1 MGINNIQSRIR
12 RLDNLSIILFSL
24 FFITSFINRDISS
37 ICLIGLLITNL
48 LNYKK
53 TVKSLQENKSLVY
66 CVIIFIFFII
76 FSAFYHNSP
85 LSELDNYIRLFIL
98 IPLLSLTLQRK
109 HLSYLLVISSILS
122 IFYFYFESDFVSRY
136 SGSSSHVITYGVMIT
151 TLLFLLEINFQPTNY
166 FIKIFKYIILSNLL
180 IILFFTKS
188 ITSLVCLI
196 FGIFYLLYLRVEKK
210 SFTRVVSSLILLFIL
225 IVPAQYFLLDEYD
238 VKNDID
244 IIEHVNM
251 FFYNEDYYYYRS
263 TKDRLGFYWFGLN
276 SIYDNAL
283 LGIGPHN
290 IEERLT
296 NFYQGKEYVVV
307 ARDHLH
313 NEYIDIAAK
322 FGVISALLFISIL
335 YFMFKSNSSNYT
347 VSKNIVALIYSIS
360 MLSQSH
366 FAHHQATIFFI
377 VLIYVFITRL
387 SSEKNKPS

>member
-1 MGINNIQSRIR
+1 MDINIIPPRIE

-37 ICLIGLLITNL
+37 ICLIGLLITSL
-48 LNYKK
+48 LSYKK

-66 CVIIFIFFII
+66 CVIIFIFFIT

-98 IPLLSLTLQRK
+98 IPLLSLTLQQK
-109 HLSYLLVISSILS
+109 HFSRVLVISSILS

-238 VKNDID
+238 VKKDID
-244 IIEHVNM
+244 EIEHVNM
-251 FFYNEDYYYYRS
+251 FLYNKDYYYYRS
-263 TKDRLGFYWFGLN
+263 TRDRLGYYWFGLN

-296 NFYQGKEYVVV
+296 KFYHDKEYVVV

-347 VSKNIVALIYSIS
+347 DSKNIVALIYSIS